1 MKVFTTQYHLKNSLK
16 TLTKKSSVF
25 LYVPCLIPDQLCLE
39 EMSGGCLLQLQS
51 LSTWWKLQLPIMVV
65 QISLYI
71 IPGGVVV
78 TFSLALLSGEL
89 LVPSQSLE
97 TGDSKDWLSWK
108 PRLSW
113 APRGTSGNGSES
125 DHCLQ
130 VREPWIK
137 AVISLGLINGC

>member
-1 MKVFTTQYHLKNSLK
+1 MCVL
-16 TLTKKSSVF
+16 
-25 LYVPCLIPDQLCLE
+25 LCPLPYTRPALL
-39 EMSGGCLLQLQS
+39 GGDGWRVYRQGVQLQS

-97 TGDSKDWLSWK
+97 MGDSKDWLSWK

-113 APRGTSGNGSES
+113 APRGISGNGSES

-137 AVISLGLINGC
+137 AAISLGLINGC